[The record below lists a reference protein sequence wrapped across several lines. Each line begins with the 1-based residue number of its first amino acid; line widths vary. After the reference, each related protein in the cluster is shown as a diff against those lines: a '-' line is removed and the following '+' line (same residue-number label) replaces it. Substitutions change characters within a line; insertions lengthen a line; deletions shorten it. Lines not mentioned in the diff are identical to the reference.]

1 VCGVRNPW
9 LGLDS
14 SADPVGLA
22 RLLMRAHEQA
32 LAGEVAP
39 AIIRDV
45 VTRSWERSRLAG
57 VDPDHHEAPLLHE
70 RRDTAERW
78 RTHPLARFAPLVREN
93 LSDFAYDARHIV
105 VIGDA
110 DGLLLWSAGHPS
122 VLAASEDI
130 GFVPGRLWREEA
142 TGTNGVGT
150 AIAVDHPVQI
160 FAAEHFSR
168 SIHGWTCSGA
178 PVHDP
183 ETGRVLGVI
192 DLSSGIRAAHP
203 HSLALVTATARMVEA
218 RLTSDLVQ
226 RRERLRARFFERV
239 ARGAQTPCALVDR
252 TGHVL
257 ACHPPGALARR
268 LEPAHG
274 GGWREASGE
283 RLEGE
288 PLGDGAQLVHAPTG
302 AGRPRTLRLRALGRD
317 TVEATVSG
325 QRIVLPKRRSEIVVL
340 LALHP
345 EGLTAEQLAR
355 ELYGDEG
362 KRMSVRSEISRLR
375 RQLGGLLGGN
385 PYRLLA
391 DVRADFLEPPWVR
404 AREGAGEL
412 LPGSAVVSIAAARA
426 ELSSPV

>member
-1 VCGVRNPW
+1 MRNPW
-9 LGLDS
+9 LGLDL

-22 RLLMRAHEQA
+22 RMLMRAHEQT
-32 LAGEVAP
+32 LGGGGAP
-39 AIIRDV
+39 DIIRDV
-45 VTRSWERSRLAG
+45 VTRSWERSLLAG
-57 VDPDHHEAPLLHE
+57 IDPDHHEAPLLYE
-70 RRDTAERW
+70 RRAVAERW

-110 DGLLLWSAGHPS
+110 DGCLLWSAGHPS

-130 GFVPGRLWREEA
+130 GFVPGRLWREDA

-160 FAAEHFSR
+160 FSAEHFSR

-183 ETGRVLGVI
+183 ETGHVLGVI

-203 HSLALVTATARMVEA
+203 HSLALVTATARMVEERMRSELA
-218 RLTSDLVQ
+218 Q

-239 ARGAQTPCALVDR
+239 ARGAHTPCALVDR
-252 TGHVL
+252 MGNVL
-257 ACHPPGALARR
+257 ACHPPGVLHGR
-268 LEPAHG
+268 LEPAEG
-274 GGWREASGE
+274 GGWREDGGE
-283 RLEGE
+283 RLDSE
-288 PLGDGAQLVHAPTG
+288 PLGEGAQLVHARVCI
-302 AGRPRTLRLRALGRD
+302 GRPRTLRLRALGRD

-325 QRIVLPKRRSEIVVL
+325 QRIVLPRRRSEIVVL

-345 EGLTAEQLAR
+345 DGLTAEQLAR

-385 PYRLLA
+385 PYRLLS

-404 AREGAGEL
+404 AREDAGVL
-412 LPGSAVVSIAAARA
+412 LPGSTVSSIAAARA
-426 ELSSPV
+426 ELASPV

>member
-1 VCGVRNPW
+1 VCAVRNPW
-9 LGLDS
+9 LGLDL

-22 RLLMRAHEQA
+22 RMLMRAHEQA
-32 LAGEVAP
+32 LAGGAAP
-39 AIIRDV
+39 PILRDV
-45 VTRSWERSRLAG
+45 VTRSWERSRKAG
-57 VDPDHHEAPLLHE
+57 VDPDVHDPPVVHD
-70 RRDTAERW
+70 RRDVAERW
-78 RTHPLARFAPLVREN
+78 RTHPLSRFAPLVREH

-110 DGLLLWSAGHPS
+110 DGCLLWSSGHPS

-130 GFVPGRLWREEA
+130 GFVPGRLWCEEA

-160 FAAEHFSR
+160 FSAEHFSR
-168 SIHGWTCSGA
+168 HIHNWTCSGA

-203 HSLALVTATARMVEA
+203 HSLALVTATARMVEQ
-218 RLTSDLVQ
+218 RLTADLVQ

-257 ACHPPGALARR
+257 ACHPPGVLAGR
-268 LEPAHG
+268 LEPAEG
-274 GGWREASGE
+274 GAWREAGGE
-283 RLEGE
+283 PLEGE
-288 PLGDGAQLVHAPTG
+288 PLGDGAQLVHARVCV
-302 AGRPRTLRLRALGRD
+302 GRPRTLRLRALGRD

-325 QRIVLPKRRSEIVVL
+325 QRIVLPRRRSEIVVL
-340 LALHP
+340 LALRP
-345 EGLTAEQLAR
+345 EGLTAEELAR

-362 KRMSVRSEISRLR
+362 KRMSVRSEVSRLR

-391 DVRADFLEPPWVR
+391 DVRADFLEPPWTR
-404 AREGAGEL
+404 PDDGLL
-412 LPGSAVVSIAAARA
+412 LPGSTVPAIVAAREELA
-426 ELSSPV
+426 ERV

>member
-1 VCGVRNPW
+1 VCRVRNPW

-22 RLLMRAHEQA
+22 RLLMQAHAQA
-32 LAGEVAP
+32 LSGEGAP
-39 AIIRDV
+39 AILRDV

-57 VDPDHHEAPLLHE
+57 IDPDKHEAPLLHE
-70 RRDTAERW
+70 RRDVADRW

-105 VIGDA
+105 VIGDT
-110 DGLLLWSAGHPS
+110 DGCLLWSAGHPS

-130 GFVPGRLWREEA
+130 GFVPGRLWREDA

-160 FAAEHFSR
+160 FSAEHFSR
-168 SIHGWTCSGA
+168 AVHGWTCSGA

-218 RLTSDLVQ
+218 RLGADLVH
-226 RRERLRARFFERV
+226 RRERLRSRFFERV

-257 ACHPPGALARR
+257 ACHPPGALAGR
-268 LEPAHG
+268 LEPAVG
-274 GGWREASGE
+274 GGRREAGGE
-283 RLEGE
+283 RMEGE
-288 PLGDGAQLVHAPTG
+288 PLGDGAQLVHARVC

-325 QRIVLPKRRSEIVVL
+325 QRIVLPRRRSEIVVL

-345 EGLTAEQLAR
+345 EGMTAEQLAR

-391 DVRADFLEPPWVR
+391 DVRADFLEPPSVR
-404 AREGAGEL
+404 AQGEGGLL
-412 LPGSAVVSIAAARA
+412 LPGSAVASIAAARE
-426 ELSSPV
+426 ELGA